1 MTDVLSDI
9 LDTVHLAGTLYFR
22 TDFSAPWAI
31 QVPEHKQAARFHLVV
46 QGRCTVGF
54 SNGQTVE
61 LQPGDMILIPKGRA
75 HILADSA
82 GRHAAPLEKVIQ
94 ESGYQGQGVFVLGE
108 GDPDG
113 ATQMVCGHFS
123 FRDGADHPLLRALPD
138 FLLTSAATRARH
150 PLLDEML
157 RLIVRKSFADDYG
170 TVSAVIRLSEIVFIE
185 LLNIEIGQSPE
196 LGRISAAIRDK
207 QIGRALSL
215 IHGEPGRAW
224 SVEILASEVGMS
236 RSRFAERFREL
247 VDQSP
252 MSYLSEWRLQKALAL
267 LSQSSWSVQEIA
279 NRTGYQSPAAFSR
292 AFTEAFGAPPSRF
305 RQSRQ

>member
-108 GDPDG
+108 GDPDA